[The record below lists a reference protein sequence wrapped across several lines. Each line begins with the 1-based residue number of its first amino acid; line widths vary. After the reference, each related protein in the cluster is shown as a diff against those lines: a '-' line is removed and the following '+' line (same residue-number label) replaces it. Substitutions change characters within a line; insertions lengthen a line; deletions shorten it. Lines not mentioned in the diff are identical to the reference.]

1 MGEIV
6 KYSEAGLDLAVV
18 PTWEQVQGVADTLD
32 TMGRNVSWWW
42 GDFLNYC
49 ENLFPERWAQLIPD
63 IGWSPKTLQN
73 WMWVANRV
81 PKHIRV
87 STLPFSVHAEVAKF
101 EPEDQEMWLQ
111 LAMEGNWTVSELR
124 EAIKPKAEKPPKL
137 VSCPS
142 CGCTF
147 NPKVKG
153 EGIVRND

>member
-1 MGEIV
+1 
-6 KYSEAGLDLAVV
+6 
-18 PTWEQVQGVADTLD
+18 
-32 TMGRNVSWWW
+32 
-42 GDFLNYC
+42 
-49 ENLFPERWAQLIPD
+49 
-63 IGWSPKTLQN
+63 
-73 WMWVANRV
+73 
-81 PKHIRV
+81 
-87 STLPFSVHAEVAKF
+87 VHAEVAKF